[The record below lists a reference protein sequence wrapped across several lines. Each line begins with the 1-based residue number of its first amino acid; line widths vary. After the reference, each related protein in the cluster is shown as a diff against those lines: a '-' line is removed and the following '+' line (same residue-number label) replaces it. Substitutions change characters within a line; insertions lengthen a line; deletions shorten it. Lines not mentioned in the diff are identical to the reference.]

1 MTNHY
6 QTLGVDQNA
15 TPDQIKRAYRRLAS
29 QHHPDRE
36 GGDKNKFQ
44 EIEQAY
50 RTLSDPQLKARHD
63 NPSPFGSGVG
73 QGMNNQS
80 FNFESIFDIFG
91 ARFQQ
96 PHQQQRRAQH
106 AVMTLWI
113 TLRDVAQGGNRSIS
127 VGTHQGTTTVEI
139 TIPSGINDGD
149 SVQYSGIGPGGIDL
163 VITYRIHPDPK
174 WARQGSTLQTEH
186 TVSIWD
192 LIIGCEV
199 PVKDILG
206 NNLSLTVPAGTQPGT
221 TLRLRGRGLTPRGGE
236 SGDLLVK
243 IQAQIPTNIPQ
254 ELLDHIIQIRNQ

>member
-63 NPSPFGSGVG
+63 NPSPFGSGFS

-91 ARFQQ
+91 ARFQH
-96 PHQQQRRAQH
+96 PHQQQQRRAQH
-106 AVMTLWI
+106 AVMTLWV
-113 TLRDVAQGGNRSIS
+113 TLRDVAHGGNRTIS

-139 TIPSGINDGD
+139 AIPTGINDGD
-149 SVQYSGIGPGGIDL
+149 SVQYSGVGPGGMDL

-174 WARQGSTLQTEH
+174 WVRQGLTL
-186 TVSIWD
+186 
-192 LIIGCEV
+192 
-199 PVKDILG
+199 
-206 NNLSLTVPAGTQPGT
+206 LSL
-221 TLRLRGRGLTPRGGE
+221 
-236 SGDLLVK
+236 
-243 IQAQIPTNIPQ
+243 I
-254 ELLDHIIQIRNQ
+254 HI